1 LENKMT
7 TRQSEDKIGLWPLTS
22 LVTGNLVGSGVYLL
36 PTSLAIYGSIS
47 LFGWV
52 ITSIGAILLSLVF
65 AQLSSHVAK
74 TGGPYL
80 YAREAFGDTVGYFVA
95 WGYWM
100 LSWMSNP
107 ALAVAAVGYISMLS
121 GGLDPITS
129 FILELLIVA
138 GLTSFN
144 FMGIKITGRTE
155 LFLTCIKVLPLLLLP
170 IIGLLYIN
178 PDHFTAVIPEGKT
191 FGQAVNSVAFLTLW
205 AFVGLE
211 TGTVPAGQVIN
222 AKKTVPQ
229 ATILGTIIAAL
240 VYIVGT
246 IAVMGVVPPEQL
258 VASNAPYA
266 DAAHIIFGGSWSIP
280 VALAAIITC
289 LGTLNGWILVV
300 GRIPYGAAEDGLFP
314 KIFQKTTKHGTP
326 YWGVLISSSCSLP
339 LLLMSLQSTLLQQFN
354 FIIDVAVT
362 LILLVYTISVLAY
375 LRLLVRTKNYT
386 FGKIILGISALCF
399 TLWALWAASLTMV
412 GLSLIIVLCGIPMFL
427 WMKRNR

>member
-1 LENKMT
+1 MT